1 MSNERN
7 FEITDINLVGSYI
20 FDLPKN
26 EDCTI
31 CRNTLHAASIYNQE
45 KGIDSYVVS
54 GICQHSYHNECIKSW
69 IDKNKYCPICFE
81 KWETSINPNIKDSNN
96 KMDSND
102 EYKDLP
108 DLVLHS
114 DISNNQFIHIKELIK
129 KKSHVLNI
137 VDNFEKMDEENEL
150 QNHNKIVKTINI
162 ISNKIDNTFSNNI
175 INTAKLIVKEMK
187 DHEIKENKHIF
198 IDDKDIDKDKEYY
211 TDKKTKF
218 TKKY

>member
-7 FEITDINLVGSYI
+7 FEITDIKLVGSYI
-20 FDLPKN
+20 FNLPKN

-81 KWETSINPNIKDSNN
+81 KWETSINPSTKND
-96 KMDSND
+96 KMDSNN

-108 DLVLHS
+108 DLVSES
-114 DISNNQFIHIKELIK
+114 DISHSNIFNKYNKELIE
-129 KKSHVLNI
+129 L
-137 VDNFEKMDEENEL
+137 ENH
-150 QNHNKIVKTINI
+150 NKINNKIVKTINI
-162 ISNKIDNTFSNNI
+162 ISNKMDNSISNEI
-175 INTAKLIVKEMK
+175 INAAKLIVKEMK